1 MSMSNSDLAF
11 PYDSVGF
18 EWLYSEQYGYGT
30 WVQSGACSGSIGERR
45 RLAGK
50 GCEIRLGD
58 YDKTHDETDSLKDT
72 H

>member
-1 MSMSNSDLAF
+1 MAIFRAD
-11 PYDSVGF
+11 
-18 EWLYSEQYGYGT
+18 ECGT
-30 WVQSGACSGSIGERR
+30 WVQSSACSGSIGERR